1 LGPVALSDNLPTQTV
16 MEWENLQF
24 DLRSTDGNITGMHI
38 NEEDLVT
45 FISRAVGVK
54 VEKVKHILNVEDY
67 ILTFDFMSKMI
78 NINEQREAGIPTVI
92 QEDFFF

>member
-1 LGPVALSDNLPTQTV
+1 LGPVALSDKLPPQTV